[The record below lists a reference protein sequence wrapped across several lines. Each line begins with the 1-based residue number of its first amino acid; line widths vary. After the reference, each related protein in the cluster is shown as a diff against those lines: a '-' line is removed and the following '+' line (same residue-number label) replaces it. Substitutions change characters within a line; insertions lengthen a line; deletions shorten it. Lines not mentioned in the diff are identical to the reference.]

1 MHSQGFLTAELSCM
15 ISENGGYVLWIQDA
29 FGDLAGFVSGYNSL
43 ISHVIDLP
51 VYVVL
56 STDYLGIYLNYRGIG
71 LGTTAV

>member
-1 MHSQGFLTAELSCM
+1 M
-15 ISENGGYVLWIQDA
+15 LWIQDA